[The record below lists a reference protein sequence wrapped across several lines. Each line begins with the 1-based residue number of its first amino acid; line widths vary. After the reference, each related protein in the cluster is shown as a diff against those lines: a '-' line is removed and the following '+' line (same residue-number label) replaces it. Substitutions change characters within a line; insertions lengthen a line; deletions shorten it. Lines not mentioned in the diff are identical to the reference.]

1 MLKRCYFNGQRDKTP
16 DTLQRLLENK
26 CLMPSELGEAGTSQ
40 SLDLDVMDFELYL
53 PFQVAC
59 AKSVTSQPLFS
70 CCLSLAAQSRESS
83 LQSTFG
89 HYPAAQNYCRTRA
102 IVSGVAEEQTRIA
115 GYTSRMSEA
124 NAHMHQICLMSVLLL
139 QITCPG
145 VQLKD
150 KQELYLSVFVL
161 GQYHKTECVPAVF
174 PLLFQERLLFEK
186 EFANIVDPGDLVK
199 LLEFDTTV
207 LELIQLVPPVCIFFL
222 VGKVLATYEEN
233 TRDFLF
239 PDPKLT
245 HGLRGLQREVLMK
258 RSPSFTQMKCIETE
272 EELKI
277 SENCHCQ
284 KIGFSEGDLTIF
296 ILHAVKS
303 DHFPSSFQTDRR
315 WVHHP
320 ALSGRM
326 PSKLARKSPPSA
338 GQSSALRSY
347 EQPTIASKS
356 RSPSPY
362 TKRRMCELSEEAR
375 QRLSHLN
382 LGPHEFRRDTDKPPF
397 VIRRVGQPS
406 PGAKLHSL
414 CSLRESTA
422 EAWPKAPHDPPPL
435 NSYRPKKTEA
445 KSTSGKGLDSSAV
458 CKEDVSPDPPNRDS
472 HSAASLECSA
482 PPAAQE
488 SLSSVLSRSSLRE
501 RFGTG
506 WPSPANIDEI
516 HKRVKNILRTHRAR
530 QRLIFVSLTANS
542 IFSLLQ
548 NG

>member
-1 MLKRCYFNGQRDKTP
+1 MPRKALRCV
-16 DTLQRLLENK
+16 LQLE
-26 CLMPSELGEAGTSQ
+26 LRS
-40 SLDLDVMDFELYL
+40 
-53 PFQVAC
+53 
-59 AKSVTSQPLFS
+59 
-70 CCLSLAAQSRESS
+70 
-83 LQSTFG
+83 
-89 HYPAAQNYCRTRA
+89 
-102 IVSGVAEEQTRIA
+102 
-115 GYTSRMSEA
+115 
-124 NAHMHQICLMSVLLL
+124 
-139 QITCPG
+139 ITCPG

-174 PLLFQERLLFEK
+174 PLFFQERLQFEK

-199 LLEFDTTV
+199 LLEFDTAV
-207 LELIQLVPPVCIFFL
+207 LELIQLVPP

-258 RSPSFTQMKCIETE
+258 RSPSFTGIAPKLRFSTTC
-272 EELKI
+272 LI
-277 SENCHCQ
+277 SD
-284 KIGFSEGDLTIF
+284 SLL
-296 ILHAVKS
+296 ILGRSHI
-303 DHFPSSFQTDRR
+303 QTDRH
-315 WVHHP
+315 WAHHP
-320 ALSGRM
+320 TPNGRM
-326 PSKLARKSPPSA
+326 PSKLAKKSPPSA
-338 GQSSALRSY
+338 EKGEQSSALRGY

-375 QRLSHLN
+375 QRLGHLN

-414 CSLRESTA
+414 CSLQESTA
-422 EAWPKAPHDPPPL
+422 EAWPKAPHDPSPL
-435 NSYRPKKTEA
+435 NSYRAKKTEA

-458 CKEDVSPDPPNRDS
+458 CKEEVSPDPPNKES

-482 PPAAQE
+482 RPSVQE
-488 SLSSVLSRSSLRE
+488 SQSSVLSRSSLRE

-530 QRLIFVSLTANS
+530 QRLIFDDLPQTREPTDNMPLTVSELRSSSPVQQSTPAPLDSGERWPGPAAVYKEKPHRAILEESLAKIYREMYEKTAGAVS
-542 IFSLLQ
+542 DHKTHS
-548 NG
+548 